1 MYMYIIVMLDTEPEM
16 EESSYK
22 LELSRAHS
30 IVWQYHRMH
39 CNTCSV

>member
-1 MYMYIIVMLDTEPEM
+1 MYIIVMLDTEPEM

-30 IVWQYHRMH
+30 IVWQVPLHALQYM
-39 CNTCSV
+39 